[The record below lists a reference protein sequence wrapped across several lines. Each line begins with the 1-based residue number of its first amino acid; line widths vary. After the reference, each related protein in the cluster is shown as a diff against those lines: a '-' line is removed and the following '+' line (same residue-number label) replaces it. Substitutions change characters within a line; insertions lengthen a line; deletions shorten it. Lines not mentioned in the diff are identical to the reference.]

1 VNIGKKIADAVA
13 ASVKGELRLN
23 RASREAILDY
33 LLKWLEK
40 QSTKN
45 QGQDGWDDVS
55 VKTVSLALKQL
66 SEDVFF
72 TVDNGEIKVGTNPRS
87 YNVLASLQRGTR
99 LLDPIDKLT
108 EVLLSVVSD
117 KA

>member
-1 VNIGKKIADAVA
+1 MNIGKKIGNATTA
-13 ASVKGELRLN
+13 AVKGELRLS
-23 RASREAILDY
+23 RASREAILNY

-45 QGQDGWDDVS
+45 QGQDGWDEES
-55 VKTVSLALKQL
+55 VKTVTLAFKQL

-72 TVDNGEIKVGTNPRS
+72 TLANDKIKVGTKHRS